1 MLPKTNRLQKKS
13 EIEKVLKEGKGGR
26 FKEGFLILKL
36 RKNNLEKSRF
46 SFIISQR
53 VSKKASFRNKIRRR
67 LSEIVRLKLKKIKEG
82 RHPPTESQG
91 MDVVLIALPGLET
104 KDFWEIE
111 EGLNRLFSKA
121 KILSDEAK
129 TSSSPSP
136 RKAWLGESMR

>member
-1 MLPKTNRLQKKS
+1 MLPKVNRLTRKKD
-13 EIEKVLKEGKGGR
+13 IEKVFKKGQI
-26 FKEGFLILKL
+26 FKEDFLILKTIENDL
-36 RKNNLEKSRF
+36 GKVRF
-46 SFIISQR
+46 SFS
-53 VSKKASFRNKIRRR
+53 VSLKVLKKAALRNKIRRR

-129 TSSSPSP
+129 TSSSSSP
-136 RKAWLGESMR
+136 RLRDEGGA